1 VLAWIAAALG
11 LPPDA
16 YASALGALQ
25 ARLARDLSAGGGATS
40 AYAVDLKTGAV
51 LLSHDPDV
59 VHPPASVEKLYTTT
73 AVLTRYGV
81 NGRLRTSTFAA
92 PRALSG
98 SILQGNLYLRGGGD
112 PTFGAASFDQANYGT
127 GATVEQ
133 LAGDLAALG
142 IKRVSGRVI
151 GDETFLDSRR
161 GEPSSG
167 YGIDPYLIGELS
179 GLAFDRGFSDA
190 AGDLLQA
197 NPPLVAAN
205 ALATTLRRRG
215 VKIGG
220 ASAVGRTPASDTSLV
235 YVRSPTMARLVS
247 LMDTPSDNFFAETLI
262 KDLGAQFGTGGTT
275 AAGAAVVRAVA
286 AGYGLHPHIV
296 DGSGLSRSDHTSARM
311 IVSLL
316 TAVIGQPFGATLRA
330 ALAVAGRS
338 GTLAA
343 RMQGTIADGRC
354 QAKTGTLTGVS
365 ALAGYCN
372 AANGHE
378 VVFAL
383 LYDNVNVDSAHASQD
398 AVVEDL
404 ARAG

>member
-1 VLAWIAAALG
+1 MLAWIAAALG
-11 LPPDA
+11 LPPGAD
-16 YASALGALQ
+16 ASALGALQ

-92 PRALSG
+92 PGALTG
-98 SILQGNLYLRGGGD
+98 GVLRGNLYLRGGGD

-133 LAGDLAALG
+133 LAGDLAALS
-142 IKRVSGRVI
+142 IKRVSGRVV

-190 AGDLLQA
+190 AGDVLQA

-205 ALATTLRRRG
+205 ALATALRRRG

-220 ASAVGRTPASDTSLV
+220 ASAVGHTPASATSLA

-296 DGSGLSRSDHTSARM
+296 RRLGVVAQRPHVGADDR
-311 IVSLL
+311 
-316 TAVIGQPFGATLRA
+316 QP
-330 ALAVAGRS
+330 
-338 GTLAA
+338 
-343 RMQGTIADGRC
+343 ADGRHRP
-354 QAKTGTLTGVS
+354 AVRSDAARS
-365 ALAGYCN
+365 AGGRGPQRHARRPHAG
-372 AANGHE
+372 HDRRW
-378 VVFAL
+378 AL
-383 LYDNVNVDSAHASQD
+383 PGQDRDAHRRLGAGGLLQRRQ
-398 AVVEDL
+398 
-404 ARAG
+404 RA